1 MAQLLVFTV
10 LLCALD
16 ERYAICGMVA
26 YVWFSTCLALSLSF
40 SSTLTLT
47 SSLSLSLYRRMRL
60 CVSHFECKEEEEGKT
75 IEMVVAF
82 FDRLRLRSQ
91 RFLSNN
97 EILFRHSYAHPTNHP
112 VSQPIS
118 QRIRI
123 WILSLLFTHLFI
135 YLCCFA
141 KFQHTNHL
149 EWLCFPQRKD
159 KINLNNWIV
168 MGMMTRHIYIYICS
182 ENDMRV

>member
-1 MAQLLVFTV
+1 MVFTV

-26 YVWFSTCLALSLSF
+26 YVWFSTCLALSLSL

-60 CVSHFECKEEEEGKT
+60 CVSHFECKEEEGKT

-97 EILFRHSYAHPTNHP
+97 EILFRHSYAMVGWPS
-112 VSQPIS
+112 SQPANITAH
-118 QRIRI
+118 
-123 WILSLLFTHLFI
+123 THLDFKPFIYSFI
-135 YLCCFA
+135 YLFMLFC
-141 KFQHTNHL
+141 
-149 EWLCFPQRKD
+149 
-159 KINLNNWIV
+159 KIS
-168 MGMMTRHIYIYICS
+168 THQPP
-182 ENDMRV
+182 